1 MGLILNRKTIA
12 VLSLL
17 FLLVCPWFSGPYY
30 MHLIIVCFIWAV
42 VASAWNLIMGYAGI
56 YSFAQL
62 AFFTVGAYAAGTVE
76 IWFKVSPWLGLL
88 IGGFFAALAGVIIA
102 FPCLKL
108 KGLYICLVTIAFHQ
122 IIPIFIKLGGTWT
135 GGDVGL
141 MGMPHYRLFG
151 HNFGNS
157 RIYYYYLAFFVFL
170 LFQYIIYRIIRSNIG
185 LAFVA
190 LRDSESFAESLGVN
204 RQKYN
209 LIVFSISAFIT
220 GLMGALYIH
229 YLKVATPRTLEIEI
243 FAAAIMMVVVG
254 GLGNFSGSI
263 LGAFF
268 VTFLDEFLRTA
279 GLIRPIIFGA
289 IIMFGIVL
297 FPRGLGGLVDS
308 LDEFIQERL
317 GLSAREKIPLA
328 PVDKSH
334 SP

>member
-1 MGLILNRKTIA
+1 MGLILNKKTIA
-12 VLSLL
+12 ILL
-17 FLLVCPWFSGPYY
+17 LLLLLVCPWLSGPYY

-62 AFFTVGAYAAGTVE
+62 AFFTVGAYAAGMVE
-76 IWFKVSPWLGLL
+76 IWFKMSPWLGLP
-88 IGGFFAALAGVIIA
+88 IGGFIAALAGLIIA

-122 IIPIFIKLGGTWT
+122 VIPIFIKLGATWT

-141 MGMPHYRLFG
+141 MGMPHYSLFG
-151 HNFGNS
+151 YNFGSS

-170 LFQYIIYRIIRSNIG
+170 LFQYVIYRIIQSNIG

-190 LRDSESFAESLGVN
+190 LRDSEGFAESLGVN
-204 RQKYN
+204 RQKCN
-209 LIVFSISAFIT
+209 LIVFSVSAFIT

-243 FAAAIMMVVVG
+243 FAAAIMMVVIG

-289 IIMFGIVL
+289 IIVVGIIL
-297 FPRGLGGLVDS
+297 FPSGLGGLADSLFQFIGGHVDS
-308 LDEFIQERL
+308 STKRKMAGIDGNETR
-317 GLSAREKIPLA
+317 
-328 PVDKSH
+328 
-334 SP
+334 